1 MRKTV
6 IVILSILFTGAL
18 LLYTAQANLD
28 LLTQVSPNPQFVGFA
43 MVALEGG
50 VLYWT
55 GYYLLHWHGIHKG
68 IAMVMIFICFLFSM
82 VGFFVDSNLV
92 AMRHSLGTSLAEWFP
107 HVILLVGADICL
119 NVGMGIIVHLIPDNR
134 QIVKS
139 DFQPLLDAG
148 RAAKDGISNMR
159 NGRKEEATEDVKK

>member
-28 LLTQVSPNPQFVGFA
+28 LLSQVSPNPQFVGFA
-43 MVALEGG
+43 MIELEGG
-50 VLYWT
+50 VIYWIA
-55 GYYLLHWHGIHKG
+55 YYLLHWNGIHKG
-68 IAMVMIFICFLFSM
+68 IAICMIFVDFLFS
-82 VGFFVDSNLV
+82 VTGFFVDTNEV
-92 AMRHSLGTSLAEWFP
+92 ASKHNMGTSLADWFP
-107 HVILLVGADICL
+107 RVILFVAADIVV
-119 NVGMGIIVHLIPDNR
+119 NVGVGIIIHLLPDNR
-134 QIVKS
+134 EVHKS
-139 DFQPLLDAG
+139 DFKPLLDAG

>member
-82 VGFFVDSNLV
+82 VGFFVVS
-92 AMRHSLGTSLAEWFP
+92 
-107 HVILLVGADICL
+107 
-119 NVGMGIIVHLIPDNR
+119 
-134 QIVKS
+134 
-139 DFQPLLDAG
+139 
-148 RAAKDGISNMR
+148 
-159 NGRKEEATEDVKK
+159 